1 MMATPGS
8 TAHRTGI
15 DEEFDRYRHVVAEIF
30 DCHHRKP
37 NPDPDGGPD
46 TCTCGAVWP
55 CQQEMLAAELLDW
68 IRPSAPAGSKT
79 T

>member
-1 MMATPGS
+1 MMATSGT

-30 DCHHRKP
+30 DCHHR
-37 NPDPDGGPD
+37 NPAGDPAGGPD

-55 CQQEMLAAELLDW
+55 CPQERLAAELLDW
-68 IRPSAPAGSKT
+68 I
-79 T
+79 